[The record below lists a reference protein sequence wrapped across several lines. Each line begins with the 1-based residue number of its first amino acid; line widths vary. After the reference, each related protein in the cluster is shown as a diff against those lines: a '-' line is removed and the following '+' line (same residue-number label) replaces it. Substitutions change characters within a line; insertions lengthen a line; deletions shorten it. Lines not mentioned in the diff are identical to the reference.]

1 MLMVVLVL
9 VHHHV
14 HQDTTEK
21 HPPIH
26 VSPVI
31 TQHHAKHVIKQLL
44 TVHHVS
50 LPNIF
55 SIMCAMILVQAT
67 IMGAQGTVTVAIHTV
82 MSVGVRMLMNAQ
94 YVMIQVHHK
103 HFFLMV
109 NSVSH
114 SVLMVHSIT
123 IRHMFVIS
131 VMCRVLNARA
141 ILPHVLHVIR
151 HIHTL
156 MILVMMFVLMGCTHS
171 STPISLIT
179 FVSHVRSNV

>member
-1 MLMVVLVL
+1 MVVLVL
-9 VHHHV
+9 VQHHV

-26 VSPVI
+26 VNPVI
-31 TQHHAKHVIKQLL
+31 TQHLAKHATKQLL

-50 LPNIF
+50 LPNIS

-67 IMGAQGTVTVAIHTV
+67 IMGVQGTATVAIHTV

-103 HFFLMV
+103 HFFLMA

-114 SVLMVHSIT
+114 SVLTVHSIT
-123 IRHMFVIS
+123 TPHMFVIS
-131 VMCRVLNARA
+131 VMCLVLNARA
-141 ILPHVLHVIR
+141 ILLHVLHVIK

-156 MILVMMFVLMGCTHS
+156 MILVMMFVLMGCTHI
-171 STPISLIT
+171 STPILLIT
-179 FVSHVRSNV
+179 FVSRVHSNA